1 LYVFELRYDTYVSKL
16 TLSVD
21 GEVVARAKR
30 YARNRGT
37 SLSRLVEQ
45 YLAML
50 SGPPGGREEP
60 VTPVLRQL
68 RDDLKGLRLD
78 RSDYYRYLE
87 RKYR

>member
-1 LYVFELRYDTYVSKL
+1 MSKL

-21 GEVVARAKR
+21 GAVVARAKR
-30 YARNRGT
+30 YARKRGT

-45 YLAML
+45 YLSLVSNAQ
-50 SGPPGGREEP
+50 GGAEEP
-60 VTPVLRQL
+60 LTPVLRQL
-68 RDDLKGLRLD
+68 RNDLKGVRLD